1 MNKLML
7 WVLTVAVC
15 VVTASSNRAT
25 AQNSSLAAPPPITFS
40 SIGFVPGVQ
49 LTGTATWHYGAD
61 IQTGSATLTGSANGQ
76 SQMTLHLSRGTRIDT
91 QNAFTDADRTCTWTG
106 FDGIAHNVAPHNC
119 WVATVWFLP
128 QITLQ
133 AGAGAADAV
142 ISYAPA
148 GDGKTIIVHVERHPT
163 AVRDSKT
170 ANLLAAL
177 SSVDLGIDSATHLP
191 QWLRFKIHPDSDA
204 GTNLQVEVDF
214 SGYRTIN
221 GVTVPLRIQKLINQT
236 VVLDLQISGVQ
247 VQ

>member
-1 MNKLML
+1 MDWRNLMSRAL
-7 WVLTVAVC
+7 CVSLVVASVFSF
-15 VVTASSNRAT
+15 AP
-25 AQNSSLAAPPPITFS
+25 AQQQAPALAFS
-40 SIGFVPGVQ
+40 SIGLVSGVQ
-49 LTGTATWHYGAD
+49 MTGKASWHYGSD
-61 IQTGSATLTGSANGQ
+61 DQTGTVTLNAFASGRS
-76 SQMTLHLSRGTRIDT
+76 SMTLQLSGGTRSET
-91 QNAFTDADRTCTWTG
+91 QGAFADAAGLCTWAG
-106 FDGIAHNVAPHNC
+106 PDGVVHPGAEHNC
-119 WVATVWFLP
+119 WLSAVWFLP

-214 SGYRTIN
+214 SDYRTVN
-221 GVTVPLRIQKLINQT
+221 GVTVPFHIQKLLNHAL
-236 VVLDLQISGVQ
+236 VLDLQISDVKVQ
-247 VQ
+247 